1 MALAFYVSAPA
12 ADAADVARVGVAHLL
27 EGADRLL
34 AARPAHAVHEQRRA
48 LVGHLARDGADLLQR
63 SLSMTGMPV
72 RLKREKRLMN
82 AEMGQNRPHHLRK
95 NTSSMTSMA
104 GTNRSDQFKSP
115 APNRLTSKATAAKV
129 RPTGHTRQNTGN
141 PNTAVVSSA
150 PPSTAWR
157 ESKGALRLAW

>member
-1 MALAFYVSAPA
+1 
-12 ADAADVARVGVAHLL
+12 
-27 EGADRLL
+27 
-34 AARPAHAVHEQRRA
+34 
-48 LVGHLARDGADLLQR
+48 
-63 SLSMTGMPV
+63 MTGMPV

-150 PPSTAWR
+150 PPSTTWR
-157 ESKGALRLAW
+157 ESKGALRLAWQAPQAAQS